1 MLALEKFGDKWHAKF
16 PQISRAWGTYW
27 SNLNTLFNNPE
38 DIRKAIYTTN
48 AIESLNIRERG
59 ENWNTASLTKR
70 SLKKAGTRELY

>member
-16 PQISRAWGTYW
+16 PQISRARGTYW

-48 AIESLNIRERG
+48 AIESLNIRERF
-59 ENWNTASLTKR
+59 ECTKR
-70 SLKKAGTRELY
+70 NCCVSATHYQGP